1 MTWKKLVARVTA
13 RWSKT
18 CADLMKAVRSK
29 G

>member
-1 MTWKKLVARVTA
+1 MTWKKFVARMTA
-13 RWSKT
+13 RWSKA